1 MEMPVEVRAWER
13 QVAEAL
19 RPAGVEAFGIC
30 WGAPRSWDEGSSRVV
45 PRADGTRLLLAHDE
59 REAPYAL
66 GPDGREDAGLLVS
79 LSDEDALAACAWARV
94 APGSGVAG
102 LGIDLADPRD
112 FAGARG
118 ERFNRL
124 LFTQAEQGL
133 VPALAHGDEA
143 LGYAYAFSAKE
154 AAFKACAA
162 PLRRW
167 YEAHDEE
174 LVFDLRGFEL
184 ADLRHEAG
192 TARGGAA
199 QAALDAL
206 GIRAIELFRTEVQ
219 GCACTVAW
227 ARA

>member
-1 MEMPVEVRAWER
+1 MADE
-13 QVAEAL
+13 L
-19 RPAGVEAFGIC
+19 RPWGVEALGIC
-30 WGAPRSWDEGSSRVV
+30 WGEPRGWDEGGSRIV
-45 PRADGTRLLLAHDE
+45 PHEDGTRLVLTHDE

-66 GPDGREDAGLLVS
+66 RPDGLEDTGLLVS
-79 LSDEDALAACAWARV
+79 LSDEDALATCAWARV
-94 APGSGVAG
+94 TPDSQVVG

-124 LFTQAEQGL
+124 LFTHAEQGL
-133 VPALAHGDEA
+133 VPALAPGGEA

>member
-1 MEMPVEVRAWER
+1 MADE
-13 QVAEAL
+13 L
-19 RPAGVEAFGIC
+19 RPWGVEALGIC
-30 WGAPRSWDEGSSRVV
+30 WGEPRGWDEGGSRIV
-45 PRADGTRLLLAHDE
+45 PHEDGTRLVLTHDE

-66 GPDGREDAGLLVS
+66 RPDGREDTGLLVS
-79 LSDEDALAACAWARV
+79 LSDEDALATCAWARV
-94 APGSGVAG
+94 TPDSQVVG

-124 LFTQAEQGL
+124 A
-133 VPALAHGDEA
+133 PGDEA

-192 TARGGAA
+192 TARDGAA